1 MDIDVDKICQDLMN
15 NIASALTQYYYLA
28 DFLYYEQDRNDEH
41 LFNWGSNAH
50 SITQNYS
57 FNREKQAKYADLII
71 PINLGIHLIDK
82 LSYKIKPNEIAEA
95 YKRAKEEMDYI
106 KFHGSMPGSMQIP
119 YAKEVYNLFADN
131 GESLKT
137 SVIKIHD
144 QYFELIVARVNQIKE
159 NKK

>member
-15 NIASALTQYYYLA
+15 NIANALTQYYYLA
-28 DFLYYEQDRNDEH
+28 DFLYYEQNRNDEH
-41 LFNWGSNAH
+41 LFNWGSNAL

-57 FNREKQAKYADLII
+57 FNKKTKYADLIT

-82 LSYKIKPNEIAEA
+82 LSYKIKPNEIPEA
-95 YKRAKEEMDYI
+95 YKRAKEQMDYI

-119 YAKEVYNLFADN
+119 FAKEIFNLFADN
-131 GESLKT
+131 GEALKAL
-137 SVIKIHD
+137 VIMIHD